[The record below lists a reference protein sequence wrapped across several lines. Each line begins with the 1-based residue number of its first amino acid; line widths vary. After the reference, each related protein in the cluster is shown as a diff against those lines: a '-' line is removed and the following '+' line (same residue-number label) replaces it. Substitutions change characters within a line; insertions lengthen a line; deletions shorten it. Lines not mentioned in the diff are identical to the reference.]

1 MVLLGSCVCHAISAS
16 CSGISPLP
24 CISSFQWEGTF
35 RIITPKAVS
44 SAASDHQQPKE
55 RLTFSGVIK
64 FCVLN
69 KTCFYVFGIYICI
82 QIYLYYIIKYI
93 FIKYILYVWS
103 LVSPSLP
110 KATETSASLL
120 APKASVS
127 VIFLRLYIILQSLCC
142 LVVGFPNKLQ
152 ADGAFMCSYKGEWAR
167 CSTDSCYLSYIKMIS
182 QLKGAIVKCQG
193 EWLSAGSP
201 EQVTGNNHL
210 GPTRLNTVY
219 FLKLLLGDR
228 SRVGGQTS
236 YVLVEF
242 NAP

>member
-1 MVLLGSCVCHAISAS
+1 MYTNIFILYY
-16 CSGISPLP
+16 
-24 CISSFQWEGTF
+24 
-35 RIITPKAVS
+35 K
-44 SAASDHQQPKE
+44 
-55 RLTFSGVIK
+55 
-64 FCVLN
+64 
-69 KTCFYVFGIYICI
+69 IYIYK
-82 QIYLYYIIKYI
+82 IY
-93 FIKYILYVWS
+93 FICLEFSFTLTPEGHW
-103 LVSPSLP
+103 
-110 KATETSASLL
+110 ETSASLL
-120 APKASVS
+120 APKASAS